1 MAEVL
6 IRNKKLLTRL
16 DGFVDEFFSIEG
28 YDDKKHWK
36 YSKEE
41 HLTLG

>member
-6 IRNKKLLTRL
+6 IHNKKLLTRL

-28 YDDKKHWK
+28 YDDKKHWNILK
-36 YSKEE
+36 KNI
-41 HLTLG
+41 